1 MQFLQFVFVTIILLN
16 TLYSLNG
23 IPTSIISN
31 RDDNSLFL
39 LPLLH
44 QVLLSLLQQMQL
56 LLLQLLIVQENL
68 TRDARNAYD
77 DLTSDEHD
85 YWQEFLSDGV
95 EHPAVYMPKKTT
107 QSS

>member
-1 MQFLQFVFVTIILLN
+1 MKFFHFTFLTIILLI
-16 TLYSLNG
+16 TLYRSNG
-23 IPTSIISN
+23 KLYKNDEKFTN
-31 RDDNSLFL
+31 DGDE
-39 LPLLH
+39 
-44 QVLLSLLQQMQL
+44 
-56 LLLQLLIVQENL
+56 ENL